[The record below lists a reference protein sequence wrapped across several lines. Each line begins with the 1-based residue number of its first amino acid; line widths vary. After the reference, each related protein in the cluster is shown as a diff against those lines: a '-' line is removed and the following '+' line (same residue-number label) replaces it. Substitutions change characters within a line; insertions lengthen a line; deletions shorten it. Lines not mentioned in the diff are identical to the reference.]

1 MMMLC
6 NDMFERA
13 EYRGSLKEKSTGFGP
28 RKIEVRD
35 AWRDQKVSRGVL
47 VGVPNAIS
55 SILVWG

>member
-1 MMMLC
+1 
-6 NDMFERA
+6 MFERA
-13 EYRGSLKEKSTGFGP
+13 EYRGSLKEKNTGFGP

-35 AWRDQKVSRGVL
+35 AWRDHEVSRGVL